1 MRLNGRSLLEDTVT
15 DITIRKKNEVYVTVK
30 AEPAICQ
37 ELSDLFTFDV
47 PGAKF
52 MPQYRSKY
60 WDGKIRLFSP
70 ATGEVYGGLVDKI
83 VNWARKSEYSLEFE
97 DNQFYGAPFEENA
110 IISREGVKSYMT
122 KISRH
127 KPRDYQVDAVYD
139 ALKYNRKLLISP
151 TASGKSLMIYAVV
164 RYYVETKK
172 KVLLVVPTTSLVE
185 QMFKDFEDY
194 GWNAEKYC
202 HKIYSGKEKTN
213 EYPVTITTWQSIYKL
228 KRPFFKDF
236 NVAIGD
242 EAHLFKSKS
251 LVSIMTKMDD
261 AKYRYGFTGTLDGS
275 QTHKWVLEGLF
286 GPSYRVT
293 QTKELIDKGHL
304 SKLQIRVLILKHKDQ
319 KFETYEDEIQYI
331 ISHTKRNR
339 FIKNLAL
346 DLKGNTL
353 ILFSRVATHGE
364 ILYES
369 INSSVQGSRKVF
381 YVHGGIEAQ
390 ERERIREIT
399 ENENN
404 AIIVASYGTFST
416 GINIKRLHNVI
427 FASPSKSRIR
437 NLQSIGRVLRKGDGK
452 LKAVLYDIA
461 DDISYNSRK
470 NYTLNHLVE
479 RIKIYNEEKFNYE
492 IIQINL
498 KENG

>member
-1 MRLNGRSLLEDTVT
+1 MRLSGRNLLEDMT
-15 DITIRKKNEVYVTVK
+15 DITIKKKNEVYVTVK

-83 VNWARKSEYSLEFE
+83 VNWAKKSEYSLEFE
-97 DNQFYGAPFEENA
+97 NNKHYGTPFEENE
-110 IISREGVKSYMT
+110 IISREGVKEYMT
-122 KISRH
+122 RISKY
-127 KPRDYQVDAVYD
+127 KPRDYQIDAVYD

-151 TASGKSLMIYAVV
+151 TASGKSMMIYAVV
-164 RYYVETKK
+164 RYFVETKK
-172 KVLLVVPTTSLVE
+172 KVLLIVPTTSLVE
-185 QMFKDFEDY
+185 QMYKDFKDY
-194 GWNAEKYC
+194 GWNADQYC
-202 HKIYSGKEKTN
+202 HRIYSGKEKTN
-213 EYPVTITTWQSIYKL
+213 ENSVTITTWQSVYKL

-236 NVAIGD
+236 DVAIGD

-251 LVSIMTKMDD
+251 LVSIMTKMDS

-286 GPSYRVT
+286 GPSYKVT

-304 SKLQIRVLILKHKDQ
+304 SKLQIRVLILKHTDQ
-319 KFETYEDEIQYI
+319 KFDTYEDELQYI
-331 ISHTKRNR
+331 IGHSKRNR
-339 FIKNLAL
+339 FIRNLVL
-346 DLKGNTL
+346 DLKGNSL
-353 ILFSRVATHGE
+353 ILFSRVATHGQ
-364 ILYES
+364 ILFDS
-369 INSSVQGSRKVF
+369 INSSVQGNRKVF
-381 YVHGGIEAQ
+381 YVHGGVEAQ

-399 ENENN
+399 EQERD

-416 GINIKRLHNVI
+416 GINIKNLHNVI

-437 NLQSIGRVLRKGDGK
+437 NLQSIGRVLRTGDNK
-452 LKAVLYDIA
+452 KKAVLYDIA
-461 DDISYNSRK
+461 DDISYKSRK

-479 RIKIYNEEKFNYE
+479 RVKIYNEEKFNYE

-498 KENG
+498 RDNG

>member
-1 MRLNGRSLLEDTVT
+1 MRLSGNNSLGDTVT
-15 DITIRKKNEVYVTVK
+15 DITIKKKNEVYVTVK

-97 DNQFYGAPFEENA
+97 NNKHYGTPFEENE
-110 IISREGVKSYMT
+110 IISREGVKEYMT
-122 KISRH
+122 RISKY
-127 KPRDYQVDAVYD
+127 KPRDYQIDAVYD

-151 TASGKSLMIYAVV
+151 TASGKSMMIYAVV
-164 RYYVETKK
+164 RYFVETKK
-172 KVLLVVPTTSLVE
+172 KVLLIVPTTSLVE
-185 QMFKDFEDY
+185 QMYKDFEDY
-194 GWNAEKYC
+194 GWNADQYC
-202 HKIYSGKEKTN
+202 HRIYSGKEKTN
-213 EYPVTITTWQSIYKL
+213 ENSVTITTWQSVYKL

-236 NVAIGD
+236 DVAIGD

-251 LVSIMTKMDD
+251 LVSIMTKMDS

-286 GPSYRVT
+286 GPSYKVT

-304 SKLQIRVLILKHKDQ
+304 SKLQIRVLILKHTDQ
-319 KFETYEDEIQYI
+319 KFDTYEDELQYI
-331 ISHTKRNR
+331 IGHSKRNR
-339 FIKNLAL
+339 FIRNLVL
-346 DLKGNTL
+346 DLKGNSL
-353 ILFSRVATHGE
+353 ILFSRVATHGQ
-364 ILYES
+364 ILFDS
-369 INSSVQGSRKVF
+369 INSSVQGNRKVF
-381 YVHGGIEAQ
+381 YVHGGVEAQ

-399 ENENN
+399 EQERD

-416 GINIKRLHNVI
+416 GINIKNLHNVI

-437 NLQSIGRVLRKGDGK
+437 NLQSIGRVLRTGDNK
-452 LKAVLYDIA
+452 KKAVLYDIA
-461 DDISYNSRK
+461 DDISYKSRK

-479 RIKIYNEEKFNYE
+479 RVKIYNEEKFNYE

-498 KENG
+498 KDNG

>member
-1 MRLNGRSLLEDTVT
+1 MT
-15 DITIRKKNEVYVTVK
+15 DITIKKKNEVYVTVK

-97 DNQFYGAPFEENA
+97 NNKHYGTPFEENE
-110 IISREGVKSYMT
+110 IISREGVKEYMT
-122 KISRH
+122 RISKY
-127 KPRDYQVDAVYD
+127 KPRDYQIDAVYD

-164 RYYVETKK
+164 RYFVETKK

-185 QMFKDFEDY
+185 QMYKDFEDY
-194 GWNAEKYC
+194 GWNADQYC
-202 HKIYSGKEKTN
+202 HRIYSGKEKTN
-213 EYPVTITTWQSIYKL
+213 ENPVTITTWQSVYKL

-236 NVAIGD
+236 DVAIGD

-251 LVSIMTKMDD
+251 LVSIMTKMDS

-286 GPSYRVT
+286 GPSYKVT

-304 SKLQIRVLILKHKDQ
+304 SKLQIRVLILKHTDQ
-319 KFETYEDEIQYI
+319 KFDTYEDELQYI
-331 ISHTKRNR
+331 IGHSKRNR
-339 FIKNLAL
+339 FIRNLVL
-346 DLKGNTL
+346 DLKGNSL
-353 ILFSRVATHGE
+353 ILFSRVATHGQ
-364 ILYES
+364 ILFDS
-369 INSSVQGSRKVF
+369 INSSVQGNRKVF
-381 YVHGGIEAQ
+381 YVHGGVEAQ

-399 ENENN
+399 EQERN

-416 GINIKRLHNVI
+416 GINIKNLHNVI

-437 NLQSIGRVLRKGDGK
+437 NLQSIGRVLRTGDNK
-452 LKAVLYDIA
+452 KKAVLYDIA
-461 DDISYNSRK
+461 DDISYKSRK
-470 NYTLNHLVE
+470 NYTLNHLIE
-479 RIKIYNEEKFNYE
+479 RVKIYNEEKFNYE

-498 KENG
+498 KGNG